1 MIGLGVIHMI
11 DNKRELKRILDIEAK
26 KYGKKWFFNLPFNM
40 TEKQVLYKHSK
51 YLRKAEYAYNRKS
64 LFRHLSLMR
73 LRRLQIRYGI
83 AISLNT
89 VGEGFYIEH
98 LGSVIINDKA
108 VIGKNLKV
116 HPGVVIGDNHG
127 KAPKIGDDV
136 YIGPGAKVFGDV
148 TLADNIQV
156 GANAV
161 VTKSCENKGA
171 ILVGIPASEK

>member
-1 MIGLGVIHMI
+1 MI
-11 DNKRELKRILDIEAK
+11 DSKHELKRVLDIEGK
-26 KYGKKWFFNLPFNM
+26 KYGRKWYFDLPFNM

-108 VIGKNLKV
+108 VIGRR
-116 HPGVVIGDNHG
+116 
-127 KAPKIGDDV
+127 
-136 YIGPGAKVFGDV
+136 
-148 TLADNIQV
+148 
-156 GANAV
+156 
-161 VTKSCENKGA
+161 
-171 ILVGIPASEK
+171 